1 MRLLL
6 LSALLATL
14 SGLTGLLGRLL
25 VLLTGLLLA
34 TTTLLTTALAA
45 LLVLLILIFIVLAHS
60 ILQMFWDLLCEC
72 HHSTNALHISHNGAK
87 ARDVVKETNHRC
99 RRVPFAQ
106 AIGAS

>member
-1 MRLLL
+1 MWLLL

-14 SGLTGLLGRLL
+14 SGLLGRLL

-60 ILQMFWDLLCEC
+60 ILQMFWDSLCEC

-87 ARDVVKETNHRC
+87 ARDVVKET
-99 RRVPFAQ
+99 
-106 AIGAS
+106 